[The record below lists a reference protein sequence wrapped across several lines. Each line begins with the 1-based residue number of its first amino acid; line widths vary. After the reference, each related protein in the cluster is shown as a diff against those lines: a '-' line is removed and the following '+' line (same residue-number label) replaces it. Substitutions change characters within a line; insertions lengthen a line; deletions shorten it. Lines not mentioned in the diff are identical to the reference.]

1 MHMDNWRFLINRL
14 LAFLGMIGTF
24 IGATF
29 TYNVF
34 LINNLGAGIFF
45 AIVGLEMLVLS
56 LFGLLLLLVIVDMIK
71 DNKKQR
77 KD

>member
-1 MHMDNWRFLINRL
+1 MHMENWKFLINRL
-14 LAFLGMIGTF
+14 LALLGMLGTF

-29 TYNVF
+29 TYNIF
-34 LINNLGAGIFF
+34 LISNLGSGIFF
-45 AIVGLEMLVLS
+45 AVVGLEMLVLS